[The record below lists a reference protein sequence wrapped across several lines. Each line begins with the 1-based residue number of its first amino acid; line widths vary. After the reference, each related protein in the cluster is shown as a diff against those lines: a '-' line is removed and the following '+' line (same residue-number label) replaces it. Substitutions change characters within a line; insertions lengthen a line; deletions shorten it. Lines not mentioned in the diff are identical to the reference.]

1 LFTYDESAAD
11 RLNAMSSQAGFSYG
25 IKGNP
30 SGTAKS
36 NPDGLMINHL
46 LNRYAPIFLA

>member
-11 RLNAMSSQAGFSYG
+11 RLNGMAFQAGFRYG

-30 SGTAKS
+30 SGTAKA
-36 NPDGLMINHL
+36 IKK
-46 LNRYAPIFLA
+46 A